1 MIVFFGV
8 YNLKDAV
15 KKILKNSGKDLKNS
29 AKDLEN
35 SAKDLENSG
44 KDLEDL
50 VKDFGVPYK
59 ISRII
64 RHPLMDNIT
73 LMNRKDGLEE
83 PLIVYDFAL
92 LQLEKEINFMQY
104 PKIRPVCLPQTSSE
118 NYAAWEATVTGLG
131 FVR

>member
-15 KKILKNSGKDLKNS
+15 KKILINS
-29 AKDLEN
+29 AKDH
-35 SAKDLENSG
+35 ENSG

-59 ISRII
+59 VSRII

-83 PLIVYDFAL
+83 ALVVYDFAL

-131 FVR
+131 IVR